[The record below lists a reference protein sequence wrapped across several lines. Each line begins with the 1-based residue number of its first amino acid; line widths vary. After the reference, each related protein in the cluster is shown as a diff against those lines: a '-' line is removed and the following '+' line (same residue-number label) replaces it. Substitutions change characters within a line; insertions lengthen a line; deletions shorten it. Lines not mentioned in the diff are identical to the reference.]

1 MNNINNNDEIQDF
14 ITEIEASNN
23 GTYRESLIGTFL
35 NEGRRTG
42 LLESLLL
49 VGTNML
55 IYDVSNNDIENNIVN
70 RVINESFREKSKF
83 KNVLSEEG
91 EKQIKRVKYDADL
104 HKNHICPIY
113 HTEFTKDTI
122 VSQLPCNHIFSPEGI
137 DRWLKNENAICP
149 VCRFK
154 LLSYEKKIEE
164 EQLINREIN
173 ENNENN
179 EYTDGYIL
187 NDISYNLEFPI
198 LTNINTINNINLL
211 NRFSYIIT
219 RGMELEEEENFQET
233 IFNSITDN

>member
-164 EQLINREIN
+164 EQLTNREIN